1 MRAFRQLRV
10 FRSFRALWLP
20 VLATATSLGGQAT
33 TGTWAKVADMP
44 TPRAAHAAVATSDA
58 IYVLGGTGGKGTPVL
73 AVDRF
78 DGTRWTT
85 EGNIPGEGLNAPA
98 AAILGDALYLIGGFG
113 TTTNRPT
120 AAVHRYD
127 LRKKTWSEA
136 PLMAAPRGGHAATVL
151 DGRIHVIGGG
161 NSLSTI
167 DDHSVY
173 DPKTNVWTERAR
185 LPRRMGSPA
194 AVIRDGKLYSVGGR
208 SGPGDFGDVH
218 IYDPKADAWT
228 PGPSI
233 DARGTGGAAV
243 LDGTLYYFGGEAQAR
258 SVVLGDVLKLTRG
271 ASSWTSDASM
281 PTPRNFS
288 RAVLFR
294 GAIYIVGGSTQ
305 YGSSH
310 ASTGSTVVERF
321 AVK

>member
-1 MRAFRQLRV
+1 MSV
-10 FRSFRALWLP
+10 P
-20 VLATATSLGGQAT
+20 VLAMAMGWSAQPAA
-33 TGTWAKVADMP
+33 GTWTKVADMP
-44 TPRAAHAAVATSDA
+44 TPRAAHAAAASTEA

-73 AVDRF
+73 SVDRF
-78 DGTRWTT
+78 DGTTWTT

-98 AAILGDALYLIGGFG
+98 AAILGDTLYLIGGFG

-120 AAVHRYD
+120 AVVHRYD

-136 PLMAAPRGGHAATVL
+136 APLAAPRGGHAATVL

-161 NSLSTI
+161 NSQSTI

-173 DPKTNVWTERAR
+173 DPTSNTWTERAR
-185 LPRRMGSPA
+185 LPRSMGSPA
-194 AVIRDGKLYSVGGR
+194 ATVLEGKLYSVGGR

-218 IYDPKADAWT
+218 IYDPKVDAWT

-243 LDGTLYYFGGEAQAR
+243 LGGTIYYFGGESQAR
-258 SVVLGDVLKLTRG
+258 RVVLGDVLKLARG
-271 ASSWTSDASM
+271 AASWTSDTAM
-281 PTPRNFS
+281 PTPRNFA

-294 GAIYIVGGSTQ
+294 GAVYIVGGSTQ

-310 ASTGSTVVERF
+310 ASVGSTVVERF
-321 AVK
+321 GVK

>member
-1 MRAFRQLRV
+1 MRRI
-10 FRSFRALWLP
+10 RALSVP
-20 VLATATSLGGQAT
+20 VVTAAMSLGGYSAV
-33 TGTWAKVADMP
+33 GTWERVATMP

-58 IYVLGGTGGKGTPVL
+58 LYVLGGTGGKGTPVL

-78 DGTRWTT
+78 DGTAWTT

-127 LRKKTWSEA
+127 LRNKTWSEA
-136 PLMAAPRGGHAATVL
+136 APMAAPRGGHAATVL

-161 NSLSTI
+161 NSQSTI

-173 DPKTNVWTERAR
+173 DPKTNTWTERAR

-194 AVIRDGKLYSVGGR
+194 AVVLDGKLYSVGGR

-243 LDGTLYYFGGEAQAR
+243 LGGTIYYFGGESQAR
-258 SVVLGDVLKLTRG
+258 SIVLGDVLKLARG
-271 ASSWTSDASM
+271 ATTWTSDASM
-281 PTPRNFS
+281 PTPRNFA

-294 GAIYIVGGSTQ
+294 GAVYIVGGSTR

-310 ASTGSTVVERF
+310 ASIGSTVVERF
-321 AVK
+321 SVK

>member
-78 DGTRWTT
+78 NGTRWTT